1 MPSLIN
7 ISEYRRREAIAR
19 KENNMP
25 RVFFFQLAEVRFK
38 VYDSSSTFFVR
49 LDIIDI
55 VEVKNGK

>member
-1 MPSLIN
+1 
-7 ISEYRRREAIAR
+7 
-19 KENNMP
+19 MP